1 MKKSLVIVFMSA
13 SLVAVAH
20 SQSITV
26 LSPNGGERWNP
37 GDRQFIRWQSSG
49 ISGNV
54 KIEVLRKLR
63 TSNFVVIGEIDQV
76 DISLRSYSWRVG
88 DYRGGSISGE
98 ALPNYRIRIKTLD
111 ARFSDD
117 SDASFTIYRAGTA
130 EAVPPSEEK
139 IHGSLLPVLF
149 TDMKIRLDN
158 RESWLKYTP
167 TGGSE
172 KTKELD
178 IGEFKAKGSAGVR
191 DILHKIQDINSNYW
205 NLSERAGRVFLL
217 FRFETRDPIEIKR
230 FAHDGTAWRDYL
242 AYDINLLRFEF
253 TISFEIGGDCVPL
266 SIDNVIK
273 SPDVAVTAEAD
284 ISNAPDQWNEWVG
297 INDKVRSQVRKEVLK
312 AFSSSDLKASFYN
325 TLNDYIKQKIGERSH
340 LRCVFCS
347 GDYII
352 IKYDPPRL

>member
-1 MKKSLVIVFMSA
+1 MSV

-20 SQSITV
+20 PQSINV
-26 LSPNGGERWNP
+26 LSPNGGERWDVGQYQN
-37 GDRQFIRWQSSG
+37 IRWQSSG
-49 ISGNV
+49 VSGIV

-63 TSNFVVIGEIDQV
+63 TGNFVVIGEIGQV

-98 ALPNYRIRIKTLD
+98 AVPNYKIRIKTLNGQ
-111 ARFSDD
+111 FSDD
-117 SDASFTIYRAGTA
+117 SDESFTIYRTGTA
-130 EAVPPSEEK
+130 ETVPPSEEK
-139 IHGSLLPVLF
+139 IHGSLLPALF
-149 TDMKIRLDN
+149 SGMNIHLDYN
-158 RESWLKYTP
+158 GSWLKYTP

-172 KTKELD
+172 ETKELD

-191 DILHKIQDINSNYW
+191 DILHRIQDINSNYW
-205 NLSERAGRVFLL
+205 NLFERAGRVFLL
-217 FRFETRDPIEIKR
+217 FRFETREPIEIKR
-230 FAHDGTAWRDYL
+230 FAHDGTGWRDYL

-253 TISFEIGGDCVPL
+253 TISFEMGGDCVPL
-266 SIDNVIK
+266 SVDNVIK

-297 INDKVRSQVRKEVLK
+297 INDKVRAQVRKEIIK
-312 AFSSSDLKASFYN
+312 AFSSRDLKESFYN
-325 TLNDYIKQKIGERSH
+325 TLNAYIKQKIGEQSH